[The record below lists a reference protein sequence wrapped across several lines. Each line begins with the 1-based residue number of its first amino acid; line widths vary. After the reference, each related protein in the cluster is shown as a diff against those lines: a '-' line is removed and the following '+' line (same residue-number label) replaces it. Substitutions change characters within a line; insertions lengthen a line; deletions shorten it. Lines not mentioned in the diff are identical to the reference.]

1 MSNNEF
7 KQASQDPVNSVH
19 IAPTHSEHAWQK
31 AKDLHGKERILKQ
44 SQNVTVN
51 QKKRT
56 IIIPSDNVTPA
67 AFQGSTVYSDFT
79 IPAGTHIYGKAVL
92 ELAVYNNTAASITPL
107 PTAHLID
114 HCELIVGSSV
124 QEYIG
129 RNHLYVESSGFINN
143 QEHSNLAAD
152 LNETA
157 SFGTVSLSA
166 NTVTTGADKATLRIR
181 VRSCLD
187 SCSGVFLAGFTEDIK
202 LRIHF
207 NSSGIA
213 ANGATGGGPAL
224 KLTNAQ
230 MYITEHLLPD
240 HQYQQQMKVHRNN
253 TATYRCVVRNQQD
266 ASFAALTTTS
276 PNQITLNSLRGLT
289 CALFVCSQGQN
300 VTSAT
305 YEKLAS
311 IQLKQSD
318 GTKMTEI
325 LTSDY
330 LLGEVAT
337 DFNKESAFWSTT
349 GKQIYPVPFALHA
362 AQSIATGAQTGY
374 THLDSKERLEVF
386 GGGAT
391 GAKTVTV
398 LQYAYATIAC
408 IKGKFELQRT

>member
-1 MSNNEF
+1 M
-7 KQASQDPVNSVH
+7 V
-19 IAPTHSEHAWQK
+19 
-31 AKDLHGKERILKQ
+31 
-44 SQNVTVN
+44 
-51 QKKRT
+51 
-56 IIIPSDNVTPA
+56 
-67 AFQGSTVYSDFT
+67 
-79 IPAGTHIYGKAVL
+79 
-92 ELAVYNNTAASITPL
+92 
-107 PTAHLID
+107 
-114 HCELIVGSSV
+114 C
-124 QEYIG
+124 
-129 RNHLYVESSGFINN
+129 
-143 QEHSNLAAD
+143 
-152 LNETA
+152 
-157 SFGTVSLSA
+157 
-166 NTVTTGADKATLRIR
+166 
-181 VRSCLD
+181 
-187 SCSGVFLAGFTEDIK
+187 
-202 LRIHF
+202 
-207 NSSGIA
+207 IA
-213 ANGATGGGPAL
+213 ANGATGGGPAH

-325 LTSDY
+325 LTSNY

-337 DFNKESAFWSTT
+337 DFNKESAFWSNTN
-349 GKQIYPVPFALHA
+349 KPIYPIPFALHA

>member
-79 IPAGTHIYGKAVL
+79 IPSGTHIYGKAVL
-92 ELAVYNNTAASITPL
+92 ELAVYNNTAASITAL

-114 HCELIVGSSV
+114 HVELIVGSSV

-337 DFNKESAFWSTT
+337 DFNKESAFWANTN
-349 GKQIYPVPFALHA
+349 KPIYPIPFALHA

-408 IKGKFELQRT
+408 VKGKFELQRT